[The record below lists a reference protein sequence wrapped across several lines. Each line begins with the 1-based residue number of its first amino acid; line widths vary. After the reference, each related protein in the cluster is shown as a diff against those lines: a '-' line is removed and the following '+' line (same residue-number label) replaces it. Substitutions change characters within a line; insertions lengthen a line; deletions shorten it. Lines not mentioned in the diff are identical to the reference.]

1 MWHYYKRALV
11 LATHSRNVNIDQ
23 TSNARLDSMKFMNR
37 QSLWIASYHSHETR
51 LFRWQNSNFKNEN
64 FIQCY
69 RHYILVASLSM
80 CFIVLEMNLHPKFLF
95 TCIWQ
100 ISQIIINFTIFYLQI
115 FHTIAIILLII
126 STLILLIGITHQM
139 LSYHNTIF
147 DYEVPFIVA
156 MFVASVSFITGT
168 QQFVI
173 PSAMIKRKL
182 IDFDICDFISFF

>member
-1 MWHYYKRALV
+1 
-11 LATHSRNVNIDQ
+11 
-23 TSNARLDSMKFMNR
+23 
-37 QSLWIASYHSHETR
+37 
-51 LFRWQNSNFKNEN
+51 
-64 FIQCY
+64 
-69 RHYILVASLSM
+69 
-80 CFIVLEMNLHPKFLF
+80 
-95 TCIWQ
+95 
-100 ISQIIINFTIFYLQI
+100 
-115 FHTIAIILLII
+115 
-126 STLILLIGITHQM
+126 M